1 MADIQPFTGLR
12 YNTEIV
18 GDLSSVTTPPYDVIS
33 PDDQERFY
41 HMHPFNVIRL
51 ELGKETPD
59 DNENQNKYTRA
70 ADFLNEWIE
79 SGVLKF
85 EDKESLYIYGQDFTT
100 PDGRQLSCKG
110 LVCLVKLEEFE
121 KGIILPH
128 EETLSKAKSDRMNL
142 LQATHTNFSAI
153 YSLYMD
159 QDHEITPVLNTCS
172 AADPDISFVA
182 DDGVTQKLWVVS
194 DEDIIS
200 RICSAFQTKQLFI
213 ADGHHRYETALQFAS
228 KQHALGTYSDHEKFD
243 YVMMFLADIEE
254 DGLLVL
260 PTHRMLHNL
269 DMFQEQ
275 TLIERAEQNFTVQ
288 KHYILEEDIAHS
300 IESKIAGQ
308 DKAFGLYTGAD
319 YFYTLTLKDIQAQ
332 RDALPE
338 KSDAY
343 NNLDVAVLH
352 TLIIEQILG
361 IGQNDM
367 RGGEYITYTRDSAE
381 AVHAV
386 QNGGFQC
393 SFFLN
398 PTKISDIK
406 AVSLENEK
414 MPQKSTYF
422 YPKLTTGVV
431 MNDFDE

>member
-1 MADIQPFTGLR
+1 MADIRAFTGLR

-51 ELGKETPD
+51 ELGKDLPED
-59 DNENQNKYTRA
+59 DENHNKYTRA
-70 ADFLNEWIE
+70 AKFLNEWIE

-85 EDKESLYIYGQDFTT
+85 EDKESLYIYGQDFTA

-142 LQATHTNFSAI
+142 LQSTYTNFSAI
-153 YSLYMD
+153 YSLYVD
-159 QDHEITPVLNTCS
+159 QEREITPVLSECS
-172 AADPDISFVA
+172 AGDPELSFVA
-182 DDGVTQKLWVVS
+182 DDGVTQKLWIVS
-194 DEDIIS
+194 DEDVI
-200 RICSAFQTKQLFI
+200 RRVCSAFKNKQLFI
-213 ADGHHRYETALQFAS
+213 ADGHHRYETALQFRN
-228 KQHALGTYSDHEKFD
+228 KMYALGTYSDHEKFD

-260 PTHRMLHNL
+260 PTHRMLHKL
-269 DMFQEQ
+269 DDFDEQ
-275 TLIERAEQNFTVQ
+275 RLIERAGQNFAIE
-288 KHYILEEDIAHS
+288 KKYLLEENVADS
-300 IESKIAGQ
+300 IEAAIAGK
-308 DKAFGLYTGAD
+308 DKSFGLYTGED

-381 AVHAV
+381 AVDAV

-422 YPKLTTGVV
+422 YPKLTTGIV
-431 MNDFDE
+431 MYDFEE

>member
-12 YNTEIV
+12 YNTDIV
-18 GDLSSVTTPPYDVIS
+18 GDLSSVTTPPYDIIS
-33 PDDQERFY
+33 PEDQDRFY

-51 ELGKETPD
+51 ELGKELPED
-59 DNENQNKYTRA
+59 DENNNKYTRA
-70 ADFLNEWIE
+70 ANFLNEWIE

-85 EDKESLYIYGQDFTT
+85 EDKESLYIYGQDFTA

-142 LQATHTNFSAI
+142 LQSTYTNFSAI

-159 QDHEITPVLNTCS
+159 QEHEITPVLNQCS
-172 AADPDISFVA
+172 ESAPDLSFVA
-182 DDGVTQKLWVVS
+182 SDGVTQKLWVVS
-194 DEDIIS
+194 DKDIIAQ
-200 RICSAFQTKQLFI
+200 ITGAFQNKQLFI
-213 ADGHHRYETALQFAS
+213 ADGHHRYETALQFRN
-228 KQHALGTYSDHEKFD
+228 KQHALGTYSEHEKFD

-254 DGLLVL
+254 EGLLVL

-269 DMFQEQ
+269 DNFQEE
-275 TLIERAEQNFTVQ
+275 TLIERANQNFIIEKIPLPQDSVAHYMESSIAQ
-288 KHYILEEDIAHS
+288 KE
-300 IESKIAGQ
+300 KT
-308 DKAFGLYTGAD
+308 FGLYTGKD
-319 YFYTLTLKDIQAQ
+319 YFYTLTLRDIQAQ

-338 KSDAY
+338 KSNAY
-343 NNLDVAVLH
+343 NNLDVAILH
-352 TLIIEQILG
+352 TLILEQILG

-367 RGGEYITYTRDSAE
+367 RSGEYLTYTRDSAE
-381 AVHAV
+381 AVSSV
-386 QNGGFQC
+386 QSGQYQC

-422 YPKLTTGVV
+422 YPKLTTGIV
-431 MNDFDE
+431 MYDFEE